1 MKVVPVILSGG
12 AGARLWPLSRD
23 TFPKPFIRLPEG
35 DTLIRRAYRRALG
48 LGNAGHV
55 VTVTNRELAF
65 LTIDEYEAVAAGGV
79 RNSYLLEPFGRDT
92 AAAIALSVLHVAE
105 TEGAEAIVLAL
116 PADHLITDD
125 AALSAAAAQAVKLA
139 QAGRIVTF
147 GIQPSHPET
156 AFGYIEAEGNEVLRF
171 VEKPDAATAA
181 AYLESGRFFWN
192 SGMFCFSAGTM
203 IEVMEKLCPEIL
215 AGARAALDNA
225 KVLKG
230 EGRVSVEID
239 ADSFAATPAISID
252 YAVMEKATNIAIVP
266 CDCGW
271 SDVGSWSAMSGLVE
285 ADAHGNR
292 VIGDTALENAQNCYV
307 QSQDRLVGLVGVRD
321 LVVIDTPDALLVAH
335 RDSTQDV
342 KTLYNRL
349 KREGH
354 EAVSLHRTVHRP
366 WGTYTILGEGG
377 RFKIKRIE
385 VKPGAS
391 LSLQAHHHRSEHW
404 IVVSGTA
411 QVVNGDKDILLTTD
425 QSTYIPCGNRHRL
438 SNPGKIR
445 LVMIEVQSGDYL
457 GEDDILRFDDVYGRS

>member
-12 AGARLWPLSRD
+12 AGARLWPLSRE
-23 TFPKPFIRLPEG
+23 TYPKPFIRLPQG
-35 DTLIRRAYRRALG
+35 DTLIRRTYARALG

-65 LTIDEYEAVAAGGV
+65 LTIDEFETVAAAGV
-79 RNSYLLEPFGRDT
+79 RNSYLLEPMGRDT

-105 TEGAEAIVLAL
+105 TEGSQAIVLAL
-116 PADHLITDD
+116 PADHLITDE
-125 AALSAAAAQAVKLA
+125 AALSAAAAEAVRLA
-139 QAGRIVTF
+139 EAGRIVTF
-147 GIQPSHPET
+147 GIQPSHAET
-156 AFGYIEAEGNEVLRF
+156 AFGYIEADGNDVLRF
-171 VEKPDAATAA
+171 VEKPDASTAA
-181 AYLESGRFFWN
+181 DYVESGRFFWN
-192 SGMFCFSAGTM
+192 SGMFCFAAGTM
-203 IEVMEKLCPEIL
+203 IEVMQKHCPEIL
-215 AGARAALDNA
+215 AGAKAALDKA

-230 EGRVSVEID
+230 EGRTSVEID
-239 ADSFAATPAISID
+239 AESFAATPAISID
-252 YAVMEKATNIAIVP
+252 YAVMEKASNIAIVP

-292 VIGDTALENAQNCYV
+292 VVGETALENAQNCYV
-307 QSQDRLVGLVGVRD
+307 QSLDRLVGLVGVRD

-342 KTLYNRL
+342 KKLYTRL
-349 KREGH
+349 KGEGH

-366 WGTYTILGEGG
+366 WGTYTILGEGS

-404 IVVSGTA
+404 VVVSGTA
-411 QVVNGDKDILLTTD
+411 RVVNGDKDIILTTD

-438 SNPGKIR
+438 ANPGKIR

-457 GEDDILRFDDVYGRS
+457 GEDDILRFEDVYGRS